1 MYISLR
7 LIQNQSVHK
16 KLKIL
21 VITVLNVY
29 LILNM
34 AFYGFQRGKYV
45 CVFIYKYVCACTQ
58 TEISIANAFFLP
70 LPYHSNI
77 CCWLQ
82 ALTDHSDFKVKGL
95 YQILQV
101 STTNTH
107 FKRGEK
113 NLTAAKIHVGV
124 FSLLLCLSG
133 KF

>member
-1 MYISLR
+1 MDFRGVSMCVCLFT
-7 LIQNQSVHK
+7 SMCVH
-16 KLKIL
+16 
-21 VITVLNVY
+21 T
-29 LILNM
+29 
-34 AFYGFQRGKYV
+34 QR
-45 CVFIYKYVCACTQ
+45 
-58 TEISIANAFFLP
+58 EISIVNVFFLP

-95 YQILQV
+95 NQILQV

-107 FKRGEK
+107 FRRGEK
-113 NLTAAKIHVGV
+113 NLTAANIHVGV

>member
-1 MYISLR
+1 MDFRGVSMC
-7 LIQNQSVHK
+7 
-16 KLKIL
+16 
-21 VITVLNVY
+21 VY
-29 LILNM
+29 LFTSM
-34 AFYGFQRGKYV
+34 
-45 CVFIYKYVCACTQ
+45 CVHAHGQ